1 MFVFDTL
8 AVLAKGFGLLRMKI
22 SVTDRDGISHETDG
36 EEGLKLMEALCQL
49 DYGVAA
55 ICGGM
60 CSCGTC
66 HVYVADEWQNKLSPM
81 EPDEDE
87 LLDGLEYRAAASR
100 LSCQI
105 ELHSG
110 LDGIAVTIAPEE

>member
-1 MFVFDTL
+1 
-8 AVLAKGFGLLRMKI
+8 MKI
-22 SVTDRDGISHETDG
+22 SVTDRNGISHETDG
-36 EEGLKLMEALCQL
+36 EEGLKLMEALCLL

-60 CSCGTC
+60 CSCATC
-66 HVYVADEWQNKLSPM
+66 HVYVAEEWQIKLSPI
-81 EPDEDE
+81 EADEEE
-87 LLDGLEYRAAASR
+87 LLDALECRAVSSR

-105 ELHSG
+105 ELRPE

>member
-1 MFVFDTL
+1 
-8 AVLAKGFGLLRMKI
+8 MKI
-22 SVTDRDGISHETDG
+22 SVTDRDGNQHETEGTDG
-36 EEGLKLMEALCQL
+36 YKLMEALCDL

-60 CSCGTC
+60 CSCATC
-66 HVYVADEWQNKLSPM
+66 HVYVADEWRDKLPAM
-81 EPDEDE
+81 QDDEEE
-87 LLDGLEYRAAASR
+87 LLDALEHRQADSR

-105 ELHSG
+105 KLVPN

>member
-1 MFVFDTL
+1 
-8 AVLAKGFGLLRMKI
+8 MKI
-22 SVTDRDGISHETDG
+22 SVTDRDGFSHDTDG

-66 HVYVADEWQNKLSPM
+66 HVYVADEWQSKLSPM

-87 LLDGLEYRAAASR
+87 LLDGLEYRAASSR

-105 ELHSG
+105 ELHPQ